1 MLDGA
6 KQKMAE
12 RMMSQVTP
20 SETPIAQ
27 AAIGTLTEFEARQTS
42 ALVELVDAADLDIEL
57 RFDREQRAQ
66 FLLGLVDAIAER
78 RVTEWWFEAVGPEV
92 LEQPALARQY
102 IGVERDEWHDQLRRW
117 YQSYHDAGL
126 VEKPIEEVSP
136 GRIGEV
142 ADRHVRET
150 FGLSLPE
157 FVATVVNWSRG
168 EQIQPIL
175 GGPIERNN
183 QVIREVAEEIDD
195 T

>member
-66 FLLGLVDAIAER
+66 LLLGLVDAIAER

-92 LEQPALARQY
+92 LEQPERARQY
-102 IGVERDEWHDQLRRW
+102 VGVGADEWHDQLRRW
-117 YQSYHDAGL
+117 YQSYDDAGV

-168 EQIQPIL
+168 EQIQPFL